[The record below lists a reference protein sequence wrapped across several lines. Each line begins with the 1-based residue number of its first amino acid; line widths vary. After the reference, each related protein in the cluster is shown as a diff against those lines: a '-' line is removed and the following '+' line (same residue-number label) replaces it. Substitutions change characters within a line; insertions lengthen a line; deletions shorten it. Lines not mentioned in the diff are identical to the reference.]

1 MWNHNSHYHS
11 YLLRQIPKRV
21 YRALDVGC
29 GLGLFAWKLAERSE
43 IVDAMDVDSAV
54 LAEASILN
62 PAPNISY
69 LKADF
74 LAVDLPQADY
84 DVVVSLDRSMH
95 LQVNSQSWGISR
107 L

>member
-11 YLLRQIPKRV
+11 YLLCQIPKRV
-21 YRALDVGC
+21 YRTLDVGC

-43 IVDAMDVDSAV
+43 IVDAMDVNSAV

-69 LKADF
+69 LKAAF
-74 LAVDLPQADY
+74 L
-84 DVVVSLDRSMH
+84 
-95 LQVNSQSWGISR
+95 QSICR
-107 L
+107 KRITT